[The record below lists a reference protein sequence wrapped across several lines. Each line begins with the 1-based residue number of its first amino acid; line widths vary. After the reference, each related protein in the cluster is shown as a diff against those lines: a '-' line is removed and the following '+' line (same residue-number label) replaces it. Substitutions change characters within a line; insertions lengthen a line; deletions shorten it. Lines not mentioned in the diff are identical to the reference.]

1 MAVSRSTNA
10 SAVFRGFDAMGAVA
24 SVSRIALAY
33 GGAFLVLWVLGLV
46 VRGWRGWV
54 LVLGP
59 LLFMV
64 GSRLWAWRRVSV
76 ELADGQ
82 LRYEGVATQDDFEVG
97 VDAIRQVYFD
107 HLLPGRPLVLV
118 LEDGDERVLPR
129 LQPARAREL
138 RDALVALGAEDV
150 QAA

>member
-1 MAVSRSTNA
+1 MTAR
-10 SAVFRGFDAMGAVA
+10 VFRGFDVAGAVA
-24 SVSRIALAY
+24 SVSRIALLY

-59 LLFMV
+59 LLFLV

-82 LRYEGVATQDDFEVG
+82 LRYEGVSTEDDFEVPL
-97 VDAIRQVYFD
+97 DAIRQVYFD
-107 HLLPGRPLVLV
+107 RLLPGRPLVLV
-118 LEDGDERVLPR
+118 LEGGDERLLPR
-129 LQPARAREL
+129 LRPARAVEL
-138 RDALVALGAEDV
+138 EAALVALGARRV
-150 QAA
+150 HAA

>member
-1 MAVSRSTNA
+1 M
-10 SAVFRGFDAMGAVA
+10 M
-24 SVSRIALAY
+24 
-33 GGAFLVLWVLGLV
+33 
-46 VRGWRGWV
+46 
-54 LVLGP
+54 
-59 LLFMV
+59 
-64 GSRLWAWRRVSV
+64 AWRRVRDERGSAAVEAAVSV
-76 ELADGQ
+76 PAFVLFVGLIIFGGRTSDREPLVRGIRDLAEGVYDGLTLGAEATFAAEGVDGQ